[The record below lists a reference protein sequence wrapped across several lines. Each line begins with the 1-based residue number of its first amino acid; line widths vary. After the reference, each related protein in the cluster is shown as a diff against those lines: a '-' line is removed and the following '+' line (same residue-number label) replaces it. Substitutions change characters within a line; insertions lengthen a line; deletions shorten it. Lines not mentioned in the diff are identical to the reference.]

1 MRNIL
6 IIARRD
12 LRAQFNSPVAYVVLG
27 GTMLLLGVVFFLI
40 PHISGFIAGSFWDVD
55 RATMDQMFAIL
66 PLLMSVFVIPAVT
79 MRSLAAEKGSGTL
92 ELLITMPI
100 RDTEVILG
108 KYLAALTMVVILL
121 GATLLYPFVMF
132 YPSGM
137 LNLFWH
143 LGALDWGP
151 VWSGYLGCLL
161 FSGAAVAVGMMLS
174 SLTESDVIAFFMT
187 LGVLGLVWAIGW
199 IVAVAHS
206 DNAAGNVFVDALGFI
221 SFQTRYQSFPRGL
234 IDTRAVVY
242 FLSVTIVCLLVSFRS
257 LESRKWS

>member
-1 MRNIL
+1 MRNIF

-40 PHISGFIAGSFWDVD
+40 PHISGVLAGSFWDVD
-55 RATMDQMFAIL
+55 RATMDQMFATL

-92 ELLITMPI
+92 ELLITMPV
-100 RDTEVILG
+100 RDSEVILG
-108 KYLAALTMVVILL
+108 KYLAAMSMVVLL
-121 GATLLYPFVMF
+121 LAATLLYPIAMFVF
-132 YPSGM
+132 P
-137 LNLFWH
+137 WH

-151 VWSGYLGCLL
+151 VWAGYLGCL
-161 FSGAAVAVGMMLS
+161 FFAGAAIGVGMMLS

-187 LGVLGLVWAIGW
+187 LGVLGVVWAIGW
-199 IVAVAHS
+199 IVSVVKGGEG
-206 DNAAGNVFVDALGFI
+206 AGQTIVDALGFI

-234 IDTRAVVY
+234 IDTRAIVY
-242 FLSVTIVCLLVSFRS
+242 FLSVTVICLLVSFRS